1 MRISDWSSDVCS
13 SDLTSAAG
21 LSRSLTEAQ
30 TYSVEA
36 HRAEEL
42 ASRLENQA
50 SWYEGSNAAGSLN
63 LSQAYR
69 EWGMAELE
77 ANRDYYGPARFD
89 DINFQMSAQGQQL
102 QARFGESYAA
112 RPPDAQTRK
121 RGGKGK

>member
-13 SDLTSAAG
+13 SDL
-21 LSRSLTEAQ
+21 
-30 TYSVEA
+30 
-36 HRAEEL
+36 
-42 ASRLENQA
+42 

-102 QARFGESYAA
+102 QARFVESYAD
-112 RPPDAQTRK
+112 RLHDDIEGKLTLPEFEPVDRKSTRLNSSP
-121 RGGKGK
+121 